1 MKKTISYNEF
11 VPRAGE
17 VYHYKADPCSLDYR
31 PSMMKYYLYK
41 YELCLISGRTVYE
54 ECLNLKTLDF
64 GQMEFKSMT
73 LKTFQH

>member
-1 MKKTISYNEF
+1 MKSFRGLVKYIIIKSTAVRSTTGL
-11 VPRAGE
+11 VM
-17 VYHYKADPCSLDYR
+17 KC
-31 PSMMKYYLYK
+31 MMKYYLYK